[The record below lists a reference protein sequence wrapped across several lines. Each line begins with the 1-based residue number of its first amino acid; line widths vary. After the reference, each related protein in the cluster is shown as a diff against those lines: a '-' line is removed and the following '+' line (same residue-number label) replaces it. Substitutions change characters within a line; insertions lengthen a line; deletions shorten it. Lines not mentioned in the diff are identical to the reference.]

1 MLPLLAPG
9 RRKNGELVCLPVK
22 TSTHLPPRGDLI
34 MACPSIRCQALSEN
48 PASGGQPLG
57 RPGEAQA
64 SGEADSK
71 TVSDD
76 GGG

>member
-1 MLPLLAPG
+1 MLPLLALG
-9 RRKNGELVCLPVK
+9 RRKNGELVCRK

-57 RPGEAQA
+57 WPGEAQA

-76 GGG
+76 GGR